1 MWNELILVK
10 WNILYCTSRDIAKNF
25 LKEHKTVLRA
35 IENLWC
41 SKEFWQLHF
50 VPWKYN
56 KRWKEYKEYYIT
68 RDWFSILVM
77 WFTWKEAMQFKE
89 KYINA
94 FNKMEKALNSITSI
108 KTLPEYEKIRLEW
121 KQIRRTFTDTIQLL
135 EKYALEQNPEAITK
149 FLYATYTKALNNWIF
164 DIEWKFKNVRDV
176 CNIKQLRKL
185 SLIEDE
191 LVEIIIWEIE
201 KETPYKDIYYI
212 VKQKIEWF
220 VNLFW
225 KTKIIYESLELKPK
239 NKELL

>member
-1 MWNELILVK
+1 
-10 WNILYCTSRDIAKNF
+10 
-25 LKEHKTVLRA
+25 
-35 IENLWC
+35 
-41 SKEFWQLHF
+41 
-50 VPWKYN
+50 
-56 KRWKEYKEYYIT
+56 
-68 RDWFSILVM
+68 M

-135 EKYALEQNPEAITK
+135 EKYALNQNPEAVTK
-149 FLYATYTKALNNWIF
+149 FLYATYTKVLNNWIF
-164 DIEWKFKNVRDV
+164 DIEWKFKNIRDV

-185 SLIEDE
+185 SLVEDE
-191 LVEIIIWEIE
+191 LTEIIIQEIE

-220 VNLFW
+220 VTLFW
-225 KTKIIYESLELKPK
+225 KTKIIYE
-239 NKELL
+239 NTRF